1 MSTRPCT
8 CRYCA
13 PPTAQ
18 PAAEPAARPA
28 IELPDAPRA
37 FRVHTPDGETQDCTL
52 HPDGRMTTVM
62 AGQVWRSGLSLEDML
77 EMNWAGARI
86 EWDPAEEPQPPA
98 ANPES
103 PPGPAYVAEP
113 GW

>member
-13 PPTAQ
+13 PPTAESA
-18 PAAEPAARPA
+18 PEPAARPVV
-28 IELPDAPRA
+28 ELPDAPRA
-37 FRVHTPDGETQDCTL
+37 FRVHTPDGQTQDCTL
-52 HPDGRMTTVM
+52 HPDGKMTTVM

-77 EMNWAGARI
+77 EMNWSGARI
-86 EWDPAEEPQPPA
+86 EWDPAPVEPDPAQPDA
-98 ANPES
+98 SA
-103 PPGPAYVAEP
+103 PAYVEEP